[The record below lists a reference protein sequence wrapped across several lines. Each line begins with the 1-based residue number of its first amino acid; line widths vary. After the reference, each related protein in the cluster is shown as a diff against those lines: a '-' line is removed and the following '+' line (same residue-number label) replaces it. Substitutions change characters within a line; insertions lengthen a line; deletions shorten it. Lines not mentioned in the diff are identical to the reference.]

1 MTHET
6 CRERLVDLAYG
17 ELSRREAAEAEQHLA
32 GCDACRAERDRLA
45 ATRAAM
51 ARLDAPP
58 APERGDAVL
67 LAAARKAAEER
78 RRDSFSLALGA
89 FGYKLAAGT
98 AFAVVAVFLVVNWK
112 SALRPPTEDAAPAP
126 AAAPAVAPAPP
137 PGVSSAPPAPR
148 EGPRFATPPD
158 DGPGTPAAPNGF
170 SAEEPPRRIH
180 AEKKVPPPQQGA
192 GIGGG
197 RGASAPATPA
207 PVAAPRPL
215 PAPPPTAA
223 PAAPAR
229 PQVADEAGVPPERQ
243 DRVMAEPEIG
253 AGRPEKKASRRAA
266 PEAYA
271 GPGVAA
277 APAGPPARMRSG
289 AVAPAPSASAVAHDI
304 ERRHAANELSE
315 AQKRFDPCP
324 GGDVRRTAW
333 IDREQRVVKLV
344 RERADGML
352 VEEWFDDRGRL
363 REALV
368 RGTSSNGPWGRHVVV
383 DEGGEER
390 VEAAGGL
397 APDAP
402 PPSLVRSDPTR
413 AFFSGAGCEAA
424 PR

>member
-17 ELSRREAAEAEQHLA
+17 ELSRREAAEVELHLS
-32 GCDACRAERDRLA
+32 GCEACRAERDRLA
-45 ATRAAM
+45 STRAAM

-78 RRDSFSLALGA
+78 RRDSFSIALGA

-112 SALRPPTEDAAPAP
+112 SALRPPSDDFARAP
-126 AAAPAVAPAPP
+126 AAAPAMAPAP
-137 PGVSSAPPAPR
+137 SAPAPSVSPAPTAPAAPGT
-148 EGPRFATPPD
+148 EPRFATPPED
-158 DGPGTPAAPNGF
+158 ATEPPPRIRAEKKPAAP
-170 SAEEPPRRIH
+170 APR
-180 AEKKVPPPQQGA
+180 GA
-192 GIGGG
+192 GSGGPAV
-197 RGASAPATPA
+197 ASAPAAPA
-207 PVAAPRPL
+207 LNAAPRPL
-215 PAPPPTAA
+215 AAPPPTAA

-229 PQVADEAGVPPERQ
+229 PQVADEAGAPPERR
-243 DRVMAEPEIG
+243 DRAVAESEM
-253 AGRPEKKASRRAA
+253 GRPRAEKKASRRAA
-266 PEAYA
+266 PEEYA
-271 GPGVAA
+271 APGGAA
-277 APAGPPARMRSG
+277 APAGPQARMRSAAVEPAPPVG
-289 AVAPAPSASAVAHDI
+289 AVAREL

-315 AQKRFDPCP
+315 AQKRFAPCA

-333 IDREQRVVKLV
+333 IDPEQRVRKLV
-344 RERADGML
+344 RERADGVL

-368 RGTSSNGPWGRHVVV
+368 HGTSSSGPWARHVVV
-383 DEGGEER
+383 GEGGEER

-402 PPSLVRSDPTR
+402 PPALVRSDPTR
-413 AFFSGAGCEAA
+413 AFFSGPGCEPA